1 MDSDPSLKLA
11 IAIALM
17 QSKLLKKSTNQTSST
32 STSSGSDAQRWKTK
46 AKARK
51 QEILKL
57 KQELKELEDGQQF
70 DVLPQIASCKCYFF
84 DNLGKLSPKFG
95 DSHNHGIDE
104 VLRRRFLR
112 QVRLVERNKRPCT
125 SIRRKHDLEL
135 NAEDQIE
142 QLSTSADFL
151 VEQCKTLDPVTT
163 DTSFTNW
170 SHQAVDMILASL
182 KNIPAKEK
190 EHELIEGIVS
200 SLIARLV
207 GALCTSPGDE
217 SSCSHTAAEFYIQ
230 HLIRKLGGDAYIGQ
244 RTILEV
250 SRRISMLSESLL
262 FMDPFDDAFYN
273 THSCIFMLIQLVE
286 FLISDY
292 TQTWLDDEC
301 FENVLLEEWVRSVL
315 QARKSFSL
323 LESRNGLYV
332 LYMDRVTGDLA
343 KKVGELS
350 RLQTLSPEVLAILF
364 H

>member
-1 MDSDPSLKLA
+1 MDSDPSLKFA

-17 QSKLLKKSTNQTSST
+17 QSKLLKKSTDRTSS
-32 STSSGSDAQRWKTK
+32 SSSSGSDAQRWKTK
-46 AKARK
+46 AKVRK

-57 KQELKELEDGQQF
+57 KQELKELE
-70 DVLPQIASCKCYFF
+70 A
-84 DNLGKLSPKFG
+84 
-95 DSHNHGIDE
+95 SHNHGFDE

-151 VEQCKTLDPVTT
+151 VEQCKTLDHVTT

-170 SHQAVDMILASL
+170 SHQAVDLILASL
-182 KNIPAKEK
+182 KNISAKEK

-200 SLIARLV
+200 SLITRLV
-207 GALCTSPGDE
+207 GALCTSQGDE
-217 SSCSHTAAEFYIQ
+217 SSCSHTDAEFYVQ
-230 HLIRKLGGDAYIGQ
+230 HLIRKLGGHPYIGQ
-244 RTILEV
+244 RIILEV
-250 SRRISMLSESLL
+250 SCRISMLSESLH
-262 FMDPFDDAFYN
+262 FMDPFDGAFSN

-292 TQTWLDDEC
+292 TQTWIDNEC
-301 FENVLLEEWVRSVL
+301 FENVLFEEWVRSVL
-315 QARKSFSL
+315 QARKSLSL

-332 LYMDRVTGDLA
+332 LYMDRVTGELA
-343 KKVGELS
+343 KKVSEIS
-350 RLQTLSPEVLAILF
+350 RLPALNSEVLAILF